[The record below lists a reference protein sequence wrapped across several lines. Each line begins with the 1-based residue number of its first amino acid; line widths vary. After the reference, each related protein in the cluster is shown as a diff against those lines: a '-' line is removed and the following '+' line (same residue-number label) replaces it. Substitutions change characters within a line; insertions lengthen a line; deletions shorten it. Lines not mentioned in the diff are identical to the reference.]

1 MAIIMPIILR
11 AVTFGFLS
19 SFSIWCGTWQYSHST
34 PREAAMNCMAGMT
47 CSAGIPL
54 SAWIFLYS
62 SSASLGATPPCGEA
76 FGGADCP
83 RAPATTSKASNE
95 VPQTESRPF
104 QTHEFIDSTSRRL
117 WDENACEVVAASAKD
132 AAFLCADFT
141 AFGKR
146 GNVVGRA
153 ESERHDGHGGLAAS
167 GGHQAAAVTQE
178 KVLHIVCAMV
188 CIDHRCLR
196 IIAHAAGAEQV
207 HAKLLLLRGETP
219 LLNGA
224 RGLMDR
230 VGALEEPIRE
240 FQIIGM
246 VFVGQPKSGQSPSV
260 FQIRIERERVVFEI
274 GRA

>member
-19 SFSIWCGTWQYSHST
+19 SFSNARGTWQYSHST
-34 PREAAMNCMAGMT
+34 PREAAMNCMAGMI

-54 SAWIFLYS
+54 SAWTFLYS
-62 SSASLGATPPCGEA
+62 CSASLGVAPPSGDA

-83 RAPATTSKASNE
+83 RAPAITSKASSE
-95 VPQTESRPF
+95 VPQTESPF
-104 QTHEFIDSTSRRL
+104 QTHEFMNSTLAGYVTKMLVKWLQQVPKMLR
-117 WDENACEVVAASAKD
+117 
-132 AAFLCADFT
+132 FLCADFT
-141 AFGKR
+141 ALGKR
-146 GNVVGRA
+146 GNAVGRA

-196 IIAHAAGAEQV
+196 IIAHAARAEQV

-219 LLNGA
+219 LLDGA
-224 RGLMDR
+224 CSFVDR
-230 VGALEEPIRE
+230 VCALEEPIRE
-240 FQIIGM
+240 FQIIG
-246 VFVGQPKSGQSPSV
+246 VIFISQ
-260 FQIRIERERVVFEI
+260 
-274 GRA
+274 